1 MSPRDDSPIDPPP
14 PMTKIF
20 IIAGEASGDVL
31 GFRLM
36 QALRALEP
44 RVSFTGIGG
53 VRMTEAGLVS
63 LFPMQELALMGLA
76 EILPKA
82 LHLKKRLA
90 QTIAAVRAEKPD
102 ILLTIDSPG
111 FTLRVLKA
119 IGPGGPR
126 RVHYVAPQVWA
137 WRQKRVRHFPGLW
150 DELLCLLPFEP
161 AFFAPYG
168 LNPVFT
174 GHPVLESGA
183 DKGDASRFRA
193 LYHLPP
199 DSIPFVLMPGS
210 RITETRRL
218 LPVFKATLARLQP
231 QFPNL
236 TPIIAAASGISDA
249 VSAHV
254 ADWPVKPILV
264 HDIQTRYDAFAAA
277 QVALTKSGTSTLELA
292 MAGVP
297 MAVTYKV
304 NPLSALIGRRLIK
317 VPHVAMINLLAKQA
331 LVPELLQENC
341 RPDRLAETVK
351 AILQTPDKAHA
362 QQAGFKAALASLRAP
377 EGLSS
382 QAAAQAILRK

>member
-1 MSPRDDSPIDPPP
+1 
-14 PMTKIF
+14 MTKIF

-53 VRMTEAGLVS
+53 ARMAEAGLVS

-82 LHLKKRLA
+82 LHLKKRLT
-90 QTIAAVRAEKPD
+90 QTIAAVRVEKPD

-150 DELLCLLPFEP
+150 DRLLCLLPFEP

-183 DKGDASRFRA
+183 DKGDAARFRA
-193 LYHLPP
+193 IYNLPA

-210 RITETRRL
+210 RATETRRL

-231 QFPNL
+231 EFPHL
-236 TPIIAAASGISDA
+236 TPIIAAASGISGE
-249 VSAHV
+249 VGAHV

-264 HDIQTRYDAFAAA
+264 HDVQTRYDAFAAA
-277 QVALTKSGTSTLELA
+277 KVALTKSGTSTLELA

-304 NPLSALIGRRLIK
+304 NPLSATIGRRLIK
-317 VPHVAMINLLAKQA
+317 VPHVAMINLLAKKA

-341 RPDRLAETVK
+341 HPARLAETVQ
-351 AILQTPDKAHA
+351 AILQTPDMAQA
-362 QQAGFKAALASLRAP
+362 QQNGFKAALASLHAP

-382 QAAAQAILRK
+382 QAAAKAILQE